1 MSIFDS
7 SSNSSLHSYDLP
19 DGRHV
24 EVGYDTAPEAPTPGE
39 YRLLDRENAD
49 LAVGVRGRNGIEFL
63 LGDEHLY
70 NLNTEW
76 ENYED
81 DPEYYDEP
89 TNPKPIVESQT
100 GYVQGDE
107 IFVYF
112 PGNTSDTEEQRKETT
127 QLLANYVFG
136 SIYLVSV
143 TDEDGNE
150 KVSYSIEN
158 YECGDHDLDDVLHG
172 IADDATV
179 AHIIDNTLEFPED

>member
-24 EVGYDTAPEAPTPGE
+24 EIGYDPDPARPEQGE
-39 YRLLDRENAD
+39 YRLLDRDNND
-49 LAVGVRGRNGIEFL
+49 LAVGTWGRNGVEFL
-63 LGDEHLY
+63 LGDEYLY

-81 DPEYYDEP
+81 DPEYYDKP
-89 TNPKPIVESQT
+89 TEPKPIVESQT
-100 GYVQGDE
+100 GYCQGDE

-112 PGNTSDTEEQRKETT
+112 PGNTSDTEDQRKEST

-136 SIYLVSV
+136 DIYLVSV
-143 TDEDGNE
+143 TDEDDNE

-158 YECGDHDLDDVLHG
+158 YECSDHELDDVLHG

-179 AHIIDNTLEFPED
+179 AHVIDNTLVFPED